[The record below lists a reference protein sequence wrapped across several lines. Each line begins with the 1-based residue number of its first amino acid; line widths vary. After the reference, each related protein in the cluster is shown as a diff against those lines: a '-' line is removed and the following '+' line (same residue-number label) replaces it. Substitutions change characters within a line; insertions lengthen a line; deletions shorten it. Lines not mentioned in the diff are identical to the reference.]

1 MPTKIDL
8 ADIPIIDH
16 HAHAL
21 IKTNPPQTLAQ
32 YQVYFS
38 ESGDPLVKQRDVPH
52 SIMWM
57 WGIRELAD
65 YFGCD
70 PTPEA
75 VLAARNSRNLQ
86 EYANDM
92 WTRQNSELLMIDYYG
107 FGGGQNYT
115 PEEMAMTFN
124 QKIEKLLRLETFAQD
139 KILENSTF
147 SRFIEAFTAGVEGA
161 KAAGHIGLK
170 SIIAYRTGLDI
181 GWVTRDEATKAFR
194 QVKDHADRDG
204 KTRLANKTLC
214 DYLVVRA
221 LEIAE
226 QQSLPIQFHTGLG
239 DNDVDMLKANPLHM
253 RPLLISGKFN
263 HVKFV
268 MLHASYPYARDLGYL
283 AAMYPNVYMDL
294 SLAIPFVTTLI
305 PTIIHE
311 ALALTPLNKVLYS
324 SDAFS
329 LPEIYWLANKWG
341 RAALEKVLGEIV
353 DVGAL
358 TPQQAR
364 TAGEMILNKNAKELY
379 GLS

>member
-21 IKTNPPQTLAQ
+21 AKTNPPQTLAQ

-38 ESGDPLVKQRDVPH
+38 ESGDSLVKQRDVPH

-75 VLAARNSRNLQ
+75 VLEVRKTRNLQ

-92 WTRQNSELLMIDYYG
+92 WTRQNSEMLLIDYYG
-107 FGGGQNYT
+107 FGGGMNYS
-115 PEEMAMTFN
+115 PEEMAATFN

-139 KILENSTF
+139 KILENATF
-147 SRFIEAFTAGVEGA
+147 SRFIDAFSAGVEGA
-161 KAAGHIGLK
+161 AAAGHIGLK
-170 SIIAYRTGLDI
+170 SIIAYRTGLDV
-181 GWVTRDEATKAFR
+181 GWVTREEATKAFGV
-194 QVKDHADRDG
+194 VKDQADREG
-204 KTRLANKTLC
+204 KIRLANKTLC
-214 DYLVVRA
+214 DYLLVRA

-226 QQSLPIQFHTGLG
+226 SQSLPIQFHTGLG

-253 RPLLISGKFN
+253 RPLLISHKFD

-294 SLAIPFVTTLI
+294 SLAVPFVTTLI
-305 PTIIHE
+305 PTVIHE

-353 DVGAL
+353 DAGAL